1 MRESPDRFTRTISGD
16 TFLICLI
23 LIITGALVFTAVRNY
38 AKVAEG
44 IEQSLQRHE
53 SR

>member
-1 MRESPDRFTRTISGD
+1 MSDLPKYKTEHGD
-16 TFLICLI
+16 MICIALI
-23 LIITGALVFTAVRNY
+23 LIITGALVFTAIRNY

-44 IEQSLQRHE
+44 IKQSIQRQG